1 MRQENARAQVAM
13 PGDAKIR
20 NRQMMLRAICSG
32 QAVTAADIHQSTG
45 ISRPTAM
52 RFLQHLC
59 QCGAVAPVSFGE
71 STRAGG
77 KKPELFRFSDQR
89 WILCVNLW
97 PETIA
102 LALSGLVG
110 PVYDLEENARRLPP
124 LPGRRSGPGEGPGTG
139 VSGPARPFAG
149 GAVRRDAYR
158 ARHGGL
164 RRPGRGGRAD

>member
-45 ISRPTAM
+45 ISRLTAM

-59 QCGAVAPVSFGE
+59 QCGAVAPVGFGE

-89 WILCVNLW
+89 RILCVNLW

-102 LALSGLVG
+102 LALSGLAG
-110 PVYDLEENARRLPP
+110 PVYDLEESARPP
-124 LPGRRSGPGEGPGTG
+124 AWTAIWPGRRPWPRRSWPGAVFRWRGCTAWCLPC
-139 VSGPARPFAG
+139 PARWITPPRAG
-149 GAVRRDAYR
+149 RES
-158 ARHGGL
+158 
-164 RRPGRGGRAD
+164 